1 MDDTD
6 ILRTAEMLGYVC
18 ELSDPDGYD
27 FDEYGLEKVIKIGG
41 VRVNVAMKID
51 LFAKT
56 CSDVVVSYKYRKS
69 KAEKIRAAIDG
80 CSKAIERDLAAF
92 RGEGYTVKA

>member
-6 ILRTAEMLGYVC
+6 ILRMAEMLGYVC

-69 KAEKIRAAIDG
+69 KAGKMGAAIEE
-80 CSKAIERDLAAF
+80 CSKTIKRDLAAF
-92 RGEGYTVKA
+92 VANGYTVKA